1 MVFSSLE
8 FIFIFLPIFLI
19 IYFCTPKKYRNYIL
33 LIGSIIF
40 YIVGCWKKPHYLIL
54 LVLSLIINFI
64 IGRMI
69 EKNILLENENKKTI
83 EKSKSKSKKILII
96 GIIYNVSW
104 LILFKYSDFLISM
117 ITKITNVQINK
128 LNLALPIGISFYT
141 FELISYLVDVYKE
154 RCSAEKSILQFAM
167 YIFMFPQLISGPIVA
182 YPTIK
187 KQLKHRTY
195 NFQNIILGA
204 KYFILGLAFKVLLAN
219 RIGCLWNDILMIG
232 IESISTKLAWI
243 GIIGFSLQIYFD
255 FCGYSFMVVGLGKV
269 IGFNLPENFETPYLA
284 TSMTEFFRKWHISLG
299 NWFKN
304 YLYIPLGGNRKG
316 TARTILNLVIVWLA
330 TGLWHGA
337 SYNFVLWGLFVCLF
351 IIIEKL
357 FLGKFIEKHSVF
369 GHLYMLVLIPI
380 MWSIFA
386 ITDIS
391 KLQIFFSKLF
401 GFDKGIYSLDYIKYV
416 KTYGMLLILGIIC
429 CTKLPKK
436 LLLRKSTNTVQSI
449 ILLVLFWTS
458 IYYLYKGLNNPF
470 LYFSF

>member
-19 IYFCTPKKYRNYIL
+19 IYFSAHEKYRNYIL
-33 LIGSIIF
+33 LIGSIVF
-40 YIVGCWKKPHYLIL
+40 YIVGCWKNPFYLFL
-54 LVLSLIINFI
+54 LILSLIINFI

-69 EKNILLENENKKTI
+69 GKKISLENENKI
-83 EKSKSKSKKILII
+83 IAERSKSKSKKILII

-104 LILFKYSDFLISM
+104 LILFKYSDFFISM
-117 ITKITNVQINK
+117 ITQITNVEINK
-128 LNLALPIGISFYT
+128 LNLSLPIGISFYT
-141 FELISYLVDVYKE
+141 FELISYLLDVYKK

-167 YIFMFPQLISGPIVA
+167 YIFMFPQLISGPIVT
-182 YPTIK
+182 YPAIK
-187 KQLKHRTY
+187 KQLKHRKY

-204 KYFILGLAFKVLLAN
+204 KYFILGLSFKVLLSN

-255 FCGYSFMVVGLGKV
+255 FCGYSFMAVGLGKV

-284 TSMTEFFRKWHISLG
+284 TSMTEFFRRWHMSLG

-316 TARTILNLVIVWLA
+316 TLRMILNLMIVWLA

-337 SYNFVLWGLFVCLF
+337 SYNFVLWGLFVYLF

-357 FLGKFIEKHSVF
+357 FLGKFIEKHHIF
-369 GHLYMLVLIPI
+369 GHLYMLALIPI
-380 MWSIFA
+380 MWTIFA

-391 KLQIFFSKLF
+391 NLQSFFSKLF
-401 GFDKGIYSLDYIKYV
+401 SFDKGIYALDYIKYI
-416 KTYGMLLILGIIC
+416 KNYGMLLVFGIIC
-429 CTKLPKK
+429 CTKLPQK